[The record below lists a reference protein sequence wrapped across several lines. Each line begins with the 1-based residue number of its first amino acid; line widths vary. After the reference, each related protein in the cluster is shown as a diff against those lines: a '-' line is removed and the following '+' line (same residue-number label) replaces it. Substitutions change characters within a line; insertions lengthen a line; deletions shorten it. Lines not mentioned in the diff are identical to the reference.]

1 MMQKKDELRGLRIL
15 NFDLLPALCLIFFIF
30 VYEPESYGLSASDRK
45 SRAFIKNTDF
55 TKRP

>member
-1 MMQKKDELRGLRIL
+1 MMS
-15 NFDLLPALCLIFFIF
+15 FIF
-30 VYEPESYGLSASDRK
+30 VYEPESYGLSISDKK